1 MGTTAVLFCK
11 VILRQVKERER
22 KEKKGKD
29 GNGNSERALLSRGTL
44 YMSSHLLLTCS
55 MEKKQYSNFN
65 NKTNKDK

>member
-29 GNGNSERALLSRGTL
+29 GNGNS
-44 YMSSHLLLTCS
+44 
-55 MEKKQYSNFN
+55 
-65 NKTNKDK
+65 